1 MMVEH
6 HIHVPESRRGKEPRG
21 SSPPF
26 KRITQTLHTII
37 VFTIYWPKIDHMNTA
52 SCKAIWKM
60 KYSVQPYIR
69 LKIILLWKK
78 GRENRSGTNQSFLPL
93 PVHLISNSNG
103 VLYVWSIT
111 LLSTNYAPHPAWV
124 GGTSGAGF

>member
-1 MMVEH
+1 MAEH
-6 HIHVPESRRGKEPRG
+6 HIHVPGSRRGKEPRG

-37 VFTIYWPKIDHMNTA
+37 VFTIYWPKIDPMNTT
-52 SCKAIWKM
+52 SYKAIWKM

-69 LKIILLWKK
+69 LKIIFLWKK
-78 GRENRSGTNQSFLPL
+78 GKENRSGTNQSFLPL
-93 PVHLISNSNG
+93 PVHLISNSLVCVVNYPSKYQ
-103 VLYVWSIT
+103 LC
-111 LLSTNYAPHPAWV
+111 TNPAWV